1 MIKAKAFN
9 HAAFRVS
16 DVEKATSFYENV
28 IGLKR
33 IPRPNFGF
41 GGAWYGI
48 GNNALHIISSENRGQ
63 KPDPLGAHVAFDVED
78 FDETK
83 RTLKEMGIE
92 LLEGQN
98 MAAGRQ
104 LWILDPDGNED
115 EPRRLSDST
124 WNLLLEGGF
133 VRALQPARFGGGE
146 VSLVEFVDATI
157 EIARA

>member
-1 MIKAKAFN
+1 MIKIKALN

-16 DVEKATSFYENV
+16 DVAKAANFYESV

-33 IPRPNFGF
+33 LPRPNFPF
-41 GGAWYGI
+41 GGAWYGT

-92 LLEGQN
+92 FLEAPSN
-98 MAAGRQ
+98 MGAGRQ
-104 LWILDPDGNED
+104 LWILDPDGN
-115 EPRRLSDST
+115 T
-124 WNLLLEGGF
+124 
-133 VRALQPARFGGGE
+133 
-146 VSLVEFVDATI
+146 VELRT
-157 EIARA
+157 EK

>member
-1 MIKAKAFN
+1 MIKLKAFN

-16 DVEKATSFYENV
+16 DVEKATAFYENV
-28 IGLKR
+28 VGLKR

-83 RTLKEMGIE
+83 RSLKEMGIE
-92 LLEGQN
+92 FLEGPN
-98 MAAGRQ
+98 MGAGRQ
-104 LWILDPDGNED
+104 LWILDPDGN
-115 EPRRLSDST
+115 T
-124 WNLLLEGGF
+124 
-133 VRALQPARFGGGE
+133 
-146 VSLVEFVDATI
+146 VELRT
-157 EIARA
+157 EK